1 MKKMLYSSLLLSILM
16 SILFW
21 HREPGISVVLFVV
34 PTLLV
39 IYLNLKQS
47 QKIKNKKGIYWCI
60 PIILLSLTYFIFNN
74 TLFQG
79 LNIPIILALIII
91 MCMDMTETQLSE
103 TRFIRNVVSKIFKP
117 FSNFKKVLGTVKVK
131 EKIKEEKQNEKIVFI
146 KKLLKSLIIAVPLL
160 LIVISLL
167 SEADSVFENIF
178 HEIPNYFSKLFSSVT
193 AADIFWRIIWI
204 IFNFLYIS
212 GFLLMFINEEK
223 KQETRTEKDKTQKI
237 STFTQ
242 NTILVSLN
250 LIYLIFSIIQ
260 FKYLFVNAGKTAD
273 FDYAQ
278 YARTGFFQLMM
289 VSLINFGIL
298 KLGKVEQ
305 KEKLNTI
312 LKITMIVFTLVIIIS
327 AIFRM
332 YLYEQ
337 AYGYTY
343 LRLFVYFVLAT
354 EILILIPVTMNLL
367 GKNLNTFKISLEIIV
382 IMYVILNLINID
394 SIIASKNINRY
405 LNDME
410 NKKLDV
416 YYIMNSTGT
425 DAIKEKIKILNQ
437 SPEGLSITAQT
448 RLNDIKR
455 EAKIYLKG
463 NKKYYQNKNM
473 KWQEFN
479 LSKNKAKEILKYID
493 LTSNEVYE
501 FNY

>member
-193 AADIFWRIIWI
+193 AIDIFWRIIWI
-204 IFNFLYIS
+204 IFNFFYIS
-212 GFLLMFINEEK
+212 SFILMFVNEEK

-260 FKYLFVNAGKTAD
+260 FKYLFINAGKTAD

-298 KLGKVEQ
+298 KIGKVEQ

-382 IMYVILNLINID
+382 TMYVILNLINID

-410 NKKLDV
+410 NKKLDL

-493 LTSNEVYE
+493 LTSNEVHE

>member
-21 HREPGISVVLFVV
+21 HREPGISVVLFIV

-39 IYLNLKQS
+39 IYFNLKQS

-146 KKLLKSLIIAVPLL
+146 KKLLKSLIIAIPLL

-193 AADIFWRIIWI
+193 AIDIFWRIIWI
-204 IFNFLYIS
+204 IFNFFYIS
-212 GFLLMFINEEK
+212 SFILMFVNEEK
-223 KQETRTEKDKTQKI
+223 KQETKIEKDKAQKI

-260 FKYLFVNAGKTAD
+260 FKYLFINAGKTAD

-298 KLGKVEQ
+298 KIGKVEQ

-343 LRLFVYFVLAT
+343 LRLFVYFILAT
-354 EILILIPVTMNLL
+354 EILILIPITMNLL

-382 IMYVILNLINID
+382 TMYVILNLINID

-405 LNDME
+405 LKDME

-437 SPEGLSITAQT
+437 SPEGLSITAQA

>member
-21 HREPGISVVLFVV
+21 HREPGISVVLFIV

-39 IYLNLKQS
+39 IYFNLKQS

-146 KKLLKSLIIAVPLL
+146 KKLLKSLIIAIPLL

-193 AADIFWRIIWI
+193 AIDIFWRIIWI
-204 IFNFLYIS
+204 IFNFFYIS
-212 GFLLMFINEEK
+212 SFILMFVNEEK
-223 KQETRTEKDKTQKI
+223 KQETKIEKDKAQKI

-260 FKYLFVNAGKTAD
+260 FKYLFINAGKTAD

-298 KLGKVEQ
+298 KIGKVEQ

-343 LRLFVYFVLAT
+343 LRLFVYFILAT
-354 EILILIPVTMNLL
+354 EILILIPITMNLL

-382 IMYVILNLINID
+382 TMYVILNLINID

-405 LNDME
+405 LKDME
-410 NKKLDV
+410 NK
-416 YYIMNSTGT
+416 I
-425 DAIKEKIKILNQ
+425 
-437 SPEGLSITAQT
+437 
-448 RLNDIKR
+448 
-455 EAKIYLKG
+455 
-463 NKKYYQNKNM
+463 
-473 KWQEFN
+473 
-479 LSKNKAKEILKYID
+479 
-493 LTSNEVYE
+493 
-501 FNY
+501 